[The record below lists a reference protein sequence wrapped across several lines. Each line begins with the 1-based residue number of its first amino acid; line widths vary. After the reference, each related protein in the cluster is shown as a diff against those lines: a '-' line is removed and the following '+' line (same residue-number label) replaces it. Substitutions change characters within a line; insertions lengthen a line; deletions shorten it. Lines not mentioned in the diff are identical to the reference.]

1 MIYNSRLPLIDVLPE
16 IQYFYSL
23 GSDIINY
30 CESEKDLGI
39 HINGTLNFSYHADL
53 LYAKA
58 NQRFGLL
65 KRTCH
70 FVKNMSA
77 KRVLYLSLTMVR
89 SIFEHCPAVW
99 RPASP
104 TAIAKIESLQKRAIK
119 WIMADSIESV
129 IDTSY
134 SQDSHMYYVH
144 CNQLNILPIK
154 SRFDYHDLKIFHS
167 IVNGFSCVKLPEYIK
182 RFDGTRLRN
191 SHLDHNSFSSN
202 ILPKGLMSNRN
213 FENVSNQGFNNSF
226 FYRTHL
232 KWNTLPPGLRE
243 TVCPGTFKNRLLF
256 HIWGVDVMADY
267 QRCIEQNI
275 GIGPAF

>member
-1 MIYNSRLPLIDVLPE
+1 MLGILPE

-23 GSDIINY
+23 GDKIIDY

-39 HINGTLNFSYHADL
+39 HINGTLNFSYHADM

-77 KRVLYLSLTMVR
+77 KRALYLTMVR

-104 TAIAKIESLQKRAIK
+104 TAIAKIESLQKRALK
-119 WIMADSIESV
+119 WIMADCTESG

-134 SQDSHMYYVH
+134 SKDSHMYYVH
-144 CNQLNILPIK
+144 CSQLNILPIK
-154 SRFDYHDLKIFHS
+154 FRFDYHDLKLFHL
-167 IVNGFSCVKLPEYIK
+167 IVNGFSCVKLPEYITI
-182 RFDGTRLRN
+182 FDGSRLRN
-191 SHLDHNSFSSN
+191 SHLDHKCFNSN
-202 ILPKGLMSNRN
+202 VLPQGLMSNRN
-213 FENVSNQGFNNSF
+213 FENTSNQGFNNSF
-226 FYRTHL
+226 FYRAHL
-232 KWNTLPPGLRE
+232 MWNILPLSLRE
-243 TVCPGTFKNRLLF
+243 VVCPATFKNSLLKY
-256 HIWGVDVMADY
+256 IWHVNVMDKY
-267 QRCIEQNI
+267 QECLEDSGNMS
-275 GIGPAF
+275 AFESQD